1 MKQIISIQEEE
12 ELQRL
17 AVGGEVAGLLSNS
30 GFPDLLTLHN
40 KDRAIQYLM
49 INDIIW
55 KRKAAIDQIKQGLND
70 PFGLASFMERNEDI
84 PLKHLFPGP
93 SDVHF
98 SPVELCRKLHAAEP
112 MNEQENTTF
121 QWFKDFIKTTPQ
133 TGNGKKILT
142 NIVTC

>member
-1 MKQIISIQEEE
+1 MIRIQEKE
-12 ELQRL
+12 ELQRF
-17 AVGGEVAGLLSNS
+17 AVDGEIAGLLANS

-84 PLKHLFPGP
+84 PLKHLFPMP
-93 SDVHF
+93 RDVHF

-112 MNEQENTTF
+112 MNEQEETAF
-121 QWFKDFIKTTPQ
+121 QWFKDFIENTPQ
-133 TGNGKKILT
+133 TGNGK
-142 NIVTC
+142 N

>member
-17 AVGGEVAGLLSNS
+17 AVGAEVAGLLSNS

-70 PFGLASFMERNEDI
+70 PFGLANGV
-84 PLKHLFPGP
+84 KGP
-93 SDVHF
+93 NDVHF
-98 SPVELCRKLHAAEP
+98 SPDELCRKLHAAEP